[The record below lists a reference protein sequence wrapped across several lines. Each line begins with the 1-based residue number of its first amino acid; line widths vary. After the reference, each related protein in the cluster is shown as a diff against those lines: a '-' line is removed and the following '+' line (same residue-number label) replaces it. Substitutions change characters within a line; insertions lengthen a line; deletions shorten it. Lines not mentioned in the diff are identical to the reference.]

1 MSGGTDEVLDLP
13 VASVSYDT
21 SGVPDDFTGE
31 AVDYVHVHYLNEP
44 GGYRTLTNIDVTQT
58 FTDEWRDF
66 TAMEEETDQL
76 IIRAWAAAKGA
87 EYTLDKVRGIQRSTS
102 AQRLLAVDYKN
113 EVLTKVYCT
122 VYPATDLSWNV
133 VACNQVTGSPNPG
146 SGGGSGSYTC
156 LDSMVLNYL
165 GDHTLYEY
173 ITIASAYSDR
183 KFDEYYVDAPA
194 ITSTYRKP
202 HTCIR
207 HMDIRNDSLYLGHS
221 EQWDTIYTTYI
232 YIIPYDNFYGYA
244 YKNEISTTE
253 IERDQ
258 WIELRS
264 LGHPNVELWQP
275 TESTE
280 VDTSEIITPVQRLAG
295 L

>member
-1 MSGGTDEVLDLP
+1 
-13 VASVSYDT
+13 
-21 SGVPDDFTGE
+21 
-31 AVDYVHVHYLNEP
+31 
-44 GGYRTLTNIDVTQT
+44 
-58 FTDEWRDF
+58 
-66 TAMEEETDQL
+66 
-76 IIRAWAAAKGA
+76 
-87 EYTLDKVRGIQRSTS
+87 
-102 AQRLLAVDYKN
+102 
-113 EVLTKVYCT
+113 
-122 VYPATDLSWNV
+122 
-133 VACNQVTGSPNPG
+133 
-146 SGGGSGSYTC
+146 
-156 LDSMVLNYL
+156 MVLNYL

-221 EQWDTIYTTYI
+221 EQWDTIDTTYT
-232 YIIPYDNFYGYA
+232 YIIPYDNFYGFA
-244 YKNEISTTE
+244 YKTEYSTTE

-258 WIELRS
+258 WMELRS

-280 VDTSEIITPVQRLAG
+280 VDTSEIITPGDAWPACSLSGSETDEEIITPTSDPAPWVGISTFIHTWVEYPLGPLTEWPYNFRGEHSIAFSCPGDRMISLQDFYEGGSYQITLIGRRQNQNRLELILG
-295 L
+295 SMIQ